1 MSRMQTISID
11 SAKLKAEFAKRGLLM
26 TDASRGIGLSSNYFA
41 CVMHKRNKISII
53 AANALKREYN
63 IVPEDY
69 TPDSPPNAYVESAAP
84 KDSTEANVLY
94 DIMFKAAYD
103 AMKKVMSE

>member
-11 SAKLKAEFAKRGLLM
+11 SAKLKAEFAKRGLSM

-41 CVMHKRNKISII
+41 CITCKRNKISII
-53 AANALKREYN
+53 VANALINKYN
-63 IVPEDY
+63 IEPESY
-69 TPDSPPNAYVESAAP
+69 AVKPLTMAAMEAEAP
-84 KDSTEANVLY
+84 KDSAEANVLY

-103 AMKKVMSE
+103 AIKKVMSE

>member
-11 SAKLKAEFAKRGLLM
+11 SAKLKAEFAKRGLSM

-41 CVMHKRNKISII
+41 CTTCKRNKISII
-53 AANALKREYN
+53 AANALKNEYN
-63 IVPEDY
+63 IDPESY
-69 TPDSPPNAYVESAAP
+69 AVEPSTTPPVVVEAP
-84 KDSTEANVLY
+84 KDSAEANVLY
-94 DIMFKAAYD
+94 DIMFNAAYD